1 MLIVNK
7 LPSEIVQGDKTG
19 DPSLLDAVKEHI
31 RISRQK
37 PGEAFAGLV
46 HRIDRP
52 VSGCVIFAKTSKAL
66 GRLSIMV
73 KEREIEK
80 KYWAVVRNRPP
91 LDSGILEHYLWK
103 NEKLNKS
110 FVSDAS
116 RPEARKA
123 SLEYRLLDQGNS
135 FFLLEINLLTGRHHQ
150 IRAQLSAMGC
160 PIAGDLKYGDTRTLS
175 KGAIALHSRSLRFI
189 HPVNKQVVFVA
200 APPPDEMPW
209 KVFNVNEPGV
219 S

>member
-1 MLIVNK
+1 MIVSK

-19 DPSLLDAVKEHI
+19 DPCLLDAVKEHI
-31 RISRQK
+31 RISHQK
-37 PGEAFAGLV
+37 PGNAFAGLV

-66 GRLSIMV
+66 GRLSLMV
-73 KEREIEK
+73 KERQIEK

-91 LDSGILEHYLWK
+91 DEAGTLEHYLWK
-103 NEKLNKS
+103 NAKLNKS
-110 FVSDAS
+110 FVADAS
-116 RPEARKA
+116 RPDARKA
-123 SLEYRLLDQGNS
+123 TLEYRIIEQGTS

-150 IRAQLSAMGC
+150 IRTQLSAIGC
-160 PIAGDLKYGDTRTLS
+160 PIAGDLKYGDTRTLN

-189 HPVNKQVVFVA
+189 HPVNKQLIFVT
-200 APPPDEMPW
+200 APPPDDMPW
-209 KVFNVNEPGV
+209 KIFNLNESGV